1 MAAPG
6 DRIAKEVC
14 RFYMSGWC
22 AKGVGCAFAHPQ
34 GVPQT
39 PPEGTVTV
47 TVKQGVDCPFGP
59 PGDYNMA
66 VADCLPTQ
74 GSRRGGALLCRDWK
88 SGCAHGGTCRFVH
101 LGAVRHK
108 VTRAEQ
114 QVGQEFLPNVHLGAH
129 AAVQGGYPAVGSI
142 VTTTGSQRGVAH
154 ATSPQTSPRSLP
166 QQQQQ
171 QPQPQ
176 PTPSA
181 PPSAAAGGAPAQVP
195 AAGPQQHQQ
204 QQQPQPLGNVMFIPQ
219 NLERYLQEEG
229 MRHIDELVEASEC
242 PQLAGGAHDSP
253 AGAAGPAGTES

>member
-1 MAAPG
+1 MPRCRRALVEPHPRSPEGGIVGGAA
-6 DRIAKEVC
+6 
-14 RFYMSGWC
+14 SG
-22 AKGVGCAFAHPQ
+22 GVGARDGQFS
-34 GVPQT
+34 
-39 PPEGTVTV
+39 
-47 TVKQGVDCPFGP
+47 DSRGP
-59 PGDYNMA
+59 R
-66 VADCLPTQ
+66 VA
-74 GSRRGGALLCRDWK
+74 
-88 SGCAHGGTCRFVH
+88 
-101 LGAVRHK
+101 
-108 VTRAEQ
+108 
-114 QVGQEFLPNVHLGAH
+114 
-129 AAVQGGYPAVGSI
+129 QGGYPAVGSI